1 MGFRLIIL
9 ALLSGALLL
18 EAGNAAAM
26 GAPGVAALQVALR
39 AHGVYDGSVD
49 GVPGP
54 ATKGA
59 VRAIQ
64 RRAGLT
70 VDGVVG
76 PSTRRALGKLG
87 RPKLG
92 SRPLSQAKV
101 GWDVAALQF
110 LLAWHG
116 FPSWTFDGV
125 FGERL
130 DAAVRGFQRF
140 AGLSAD
146 GVAGPATLAA
156 LRRPLPRSPVGFR
169 WPVAGRVS
177 DGFGP
182 RWNRFHPGVDVAAPR
197 GRAVRAGRRGTV
209 TYADWAGSYGKLV
222 IVGHGGG
229 VESFY
234 GHLSRITVGVGEW
247 VSAGERVGLVGATGR
262 STGPHL
268 HFEVRLRGAAVDP
281 LPALP

>member
-1 MGFRLIIL
+1 MRFRLIIL
-9 ALLSGALLL
+9 ALLAGALLQ
-18 EAGNAAAM
+18 AGNLAAM
-26 GAPGVAALQVALR
+26 GEPGVAALQVALR
-39 AHGVYDGSVD
+39 ASGVYEGSVD

-54 ATKGA
+54 ATRHG
-59 VRAIQ
+59 VRVIQ

-76 PSTRRALGKLG
+76 PRTRKALGKLG
-87 RPKLG
+87 RPRLG
-92 SRPLSQAKV
+92 SRPLSAGAV

-116 FPSWTFDGV
+116 FPSWEFDGV

-140 AGLSAD
+140 AGLSDD

-156 LRRPLPRSPVGFR
+156 LRRSPSLSPVGFR
-169 WPVAGRVS
+169 WPTGGPVTDV
-177 DGFGP
+177 FGP
-182 RWNRFHPGVDVAAPR
+182 RWNRFHPGVDIGAPHGRTVA
-197 GRAVRAGRRGTV
+197 AGRRGTV
-209 TYADWAGSYGKLV
+209 SYAGWAGSYGKLV
-222 IVGHGGG
+222 IVDHGGG

-234 GHLSRITVGVGEW
+234 AHLSRIAVSVGQH
-247 VSAGERVGLVGATGR
+247 VSAGRTVGRVGATGR

-268 HFEVRLRGAAVDP
+268 HFEIRLRGASVDP